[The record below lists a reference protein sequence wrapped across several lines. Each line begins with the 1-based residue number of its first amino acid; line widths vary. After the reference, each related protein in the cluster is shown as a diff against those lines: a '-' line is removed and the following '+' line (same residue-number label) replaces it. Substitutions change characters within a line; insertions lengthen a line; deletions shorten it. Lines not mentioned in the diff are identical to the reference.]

1 MIINLIS
8 GPRNISTALMYSFA
22 QHSKVKVVDEPFYAY
37 YLKHTGLDHPG
48 KAEVI
53 ESLPSDPH
61 QVILDL
67 KELQEHYEVVFIKNM
82 AHHHMGL
89 DWSYLVP
96 FKNIFLIRNP
106 KQLIAS
112 FAQVIHTPTMQ
123 DIGLEIEADLLDYA
137 IEYGDHEAYVLDSN
151 DILDHPSAGLK
162 SLCNKLGLP
171 FESAMLEWEKGP
183 IPEDGSWAKYWYS
196 NVHNSTGFTKQK
208 TSERA
213 LPKRCEAL
221 LEEALPYYEKLKE
234 YSDATEIQP
243 KK

>member
-22 QHSKVKVVDEPFYAY
+22 QHPKVKVVDEPFYAY

-48 KAEVI
+48 RSEVM

-61 QVILDL
+61 QVLNKL
-67 KELQEHYEVVFIKNM
+67 HQLQEQYEVVFIKNM

-89 DWSYLVP
+89 DWSYLIP
-96 FKNIFLIRNP
+96 LKNIFLIRNP

-112 FAQVIHTPTMQ
+112 FAQVIYEPTMQ
-123 DIGLEIEADLLDYA
+123 DIGLEIEADLFDYVE
-137 IEYGDHEAYVLDSN
+137 EYGNYSGYVMDSQ
-151 DILDHPSAGLK
+151 DILGNPEAGLK
-162 SLCNKLGLP
+162 SICKKLGLP
-171 FESAMLEWEKGP
+171 FDPKMLEWEKGP

-208 TSERA
+208 TSERP
-213 LPKRCEAL
+213 LPERCNAL

-234 YSDATEIQP
+234 HADATEIQS